1 MAILINH
8 ECVAFKKTGY
18 NILFYFSLSP
28 KKDFLLEC
36 GWSYLLNCCP
46 LAVAI
51 AFLYAHFIFLRIN
64 WLPDTI
70 FLKQLHFNNSVYK
83 FFQRYLLHKEVIGLY
98 SQLRNH
104 NMTLC
109 SKKPTQIMMAW
120 CQVYKFCFCWYFV
133 SFECDTCILF
143 FLKCLLEH
151 KLGVIR

>member
-1 MAILINH
+1 MCCFQKNRIQH
-8 ECVAFKKTGY
+8 FV
-18 NILFYFSLSP
+18 LFLSIP
-28 KKDFLLEC
+28 KKGFFIRMWLIL
-36 GWSYLLNCCP
+36 SLLNCCP

-104 NMTLC
+104 NTTLC